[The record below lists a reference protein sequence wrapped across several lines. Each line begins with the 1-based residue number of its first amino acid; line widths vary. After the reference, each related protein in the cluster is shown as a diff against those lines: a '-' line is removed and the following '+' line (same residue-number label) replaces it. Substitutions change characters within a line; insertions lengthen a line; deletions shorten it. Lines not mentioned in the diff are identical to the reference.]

1 LDFAN
6 GIFDFD
12 LDGVDDLANSL
23 DDDYS
28 MFLDMD
34 SDLGL
39 AIEDDGV
46 ESDPVDLGLEEEG
59 DGGSNDSVGP
69 AESQAQDNL
78 IADNFELEEP
88 SVQDNNELN
97 FDIDESESN
106 VNEVLR
112 LLEGI
117 EHMPW
122 FDALMN

>member
-1 LDFAN
+1 MDFAN

>member
-1 LDFAN
+1 
-6 GIFDFD
+6 
-12 LDGVDDLANSL
+12 
-23 DDDYS
+23 
-28 MFLDMD
+28 MD